1 MLGIIATVDVPIC
14 FMITRLIPSSIHP
27 VVLREGGMSGDMG
40 MTVGVCMI
48 GLLLVGFALY
58 RFRFRQVR
66 LQERLRALKDEVEIL
81 EEDR

>member
-1 MLGIIATVDVPIC
+1 
-14 FMITRLIPSSIHP
+14 
-27 VVLREGGMSGDMG
+27 

-66 LQERLRALKDEVEIL
+66 LQERLQALKDEVEIL

>member
-1 MLGIIATVDVPIC
+1 M
-14 FMITRLIPSSIHP
+14 
-27 VVLREGGMSGDMG
+27 VLREGGMSGDMG
-40 MTVGVCMI
+40 MTVGMCMI

-66 LQERLRALKDEVEIL
+66 LQERLQALKDEVEIL

>member
-1 MLGIIATVDVPIC
+1 
-14 FMITRLIPSSIHP
+14 MITRLIPSSIHP

-66 LQERLRALKDEVEIL
+66 LQERLQALKDEVEIL